1 MANPRSDACSLF
13 ERPPKEELSLQTE
26 IARSSDA
33 TRALDVHASASAA
46 DVLLLLGRRFTSV
59 DPPCSADSQL
69 LNLTTGLSQP
79 PVLES
84 SVQGHKRSAP
94 ESATTP
100 PPAKAIKPRNGRKAK
115 TTTNGKCEHGRRP
128 SRCKECGGSGICL
141 HGRQRTQCRDCG
153 GGGICEHN
161 RRRSRCKEC
170 GGNGICMHGRQ
181 GDQCRECGGSGICEH
196 SRRRSQC
203 KECKGTSICQHGRIR
218 NVCKE
223 CKGASICQHSR
234 VRISCKE
241 CKGASICQHQRRLK
255 ECEECK
261 GASLQQRHGSA
272 PNNGCREV
280 NPVSVQQQAPMVFKW
295 KPCIQMEPST
305 MQHQQ
310 PASNTTADMPAAI
323 RTTVAPTQPPMIW
336 HQQSA
341 SIMTA
346 HMPAAFFSSVAPP
359 SVLVNG
365 QYYISDIGQ
374 CYRPIVAPGSSS
386 ATTRMHILTPPT
398 EAQWPMQSAKTNEQ
412 TRSALVPQAVMHP
425 PVPYLLAGQSWARPG
440 LRI

>member
-1 MANPRSDACSLF
+1 MDMANPRSDACSLF

-33 TRALDVHASASAA
+33 TRALDVHASAA
-46 DVLLLLGRRFTSV
+46 DALLLLGRRFASV

-100 PPAKAIKPRNGRKAK
+100 PPAKAIKPGNGRKAK
-115 TTTNGKCEHGRRP
+115 TSTNGKCEHGRRQ
-128 SRCKECGGSGICL
+128 SRCKECGGSGICV

-181 GDQCRECGGSGICEH
+181 NDQCKECGGAGICEH

-203 KECKGTSICQHGRIR
+203 KECGGTSICQHGRIR

-223 CKGASICQHSR
+223 CKGASICQHQR
-234 VRISCKE
+234 RRRECKE
-241 CKGASICQHQRRLK
+241 CR
-255 ECEECK
+255 
-261 GASLQQRHGSA
+261 GASLQGHGPA
-272 PNNGCREV
+272 PNVCRQATS
-280 NPVSVQQQAPMVFKW
+280 VSVQQQAPMVFER
-295 KPCIQMEPST
+295 KPRIQMEPST

-310 PASNTTADMPAAI
+310 PASITPAEMPAAI
-323 RTTVAPTQPPMIW
+323 RTTPSTQPSMIRY
-336 HQQSA
+336 QTPSG
-341 SIMTA
+341 IMTA
-346 HMPAAFFSSVAPP
+346 HMPAAILPSVAPP

-365 QYYISDIGQ
+365 QYYVSGIGQ
-374 CYRPIVAPGSSS
+374 FYRPIVAPCNSS
-386 ATTRMHILTPPT
+386 ARRSMPILTPPAD
-398 EAQWPMQSAKTNEQ
+398 AQWPMQPAETNEH
-412 TRSALVPQAVMHP
+412 TRIASVPQAVLHP
-425 PVPYLLAGQSWARPG
+425 PYIPHSFGWSPMGKMYGSDGFTTSPA
-440 LRI
+440 I